1 MDPKEYDS
9 AQDFIAKIYAGELD
23 GNFAAELKNLTH
35 EQLKR
40 VAEILMDREETRR
53 E

>member
-1 MDPKEYDS
+1 M
-9 AQDFIAKIYAGELD
+9 QDFLAKMDAGELD
-23 GNFAAELKNLTH
+23 GNFAAELKNLTQ
-35 EQLKR
+35 EQLER